1 MAILAMAV
9 SPSRRLGP
17 RLQVAMP
24 LKWPLGSSS
33 EKPRDSKVP
42 LDLGIVPL
50 TRKTVP
56 PSCTSGKHRQRYRGR
71 EGWKA
76 MDVECCEP
84 THSCQ
89 EAKSGCRRCNRG
101 RILASIGSAAV
112 LT

>member
-1 MAILAMAV
+1 MLIMV
-9 SPSRRLGP
+9 VCPSRRLGP
-17 RLQVAMP
+17 STVD

-50 TRKTVP
+50 TRKPVP
-56 PSCTSGKHRQRYRGR
+56 PSCASGKHRQRYRGR

-84 THSCQ
+84 THNCQ
-89 EAKSGCRRCNRG
+89 EARKSKSGCRRCNRG
-101 RILASIGSAAV
+101 RILASIGLAAV